1 MSAYRNYIQTIKS
14 KYQDIKN
21 TEYGYRTPFEKL
33 LEDIF
38 GDSFDIGHDQAAQE
52 GNKPDFV
59 VKKDDVPR
67 LYIEVKDI
75 GANLDKTEKTAQIA
89 RYLAGYTNFVLSDY
103 LEFRFYRNGQQ
114 YQKPISLG
122 KPDPQGRVIVDEDNY
137 DSLKR
142 TLLDF
147 MQASREPIKSGHH
160 LARIMAGKAA
170 RIRDSVGEILESQTD
185 DNLLK
190 VYEVFKNSLIKDLN
204 YSNFADMYSQTMVYG
219 LFVARFHDHTPDD
232 FSRTEAQELVPKSN
246 PFLRHFFNYIA
257 GPDFNKE
264 LAHIVNELCEV
275 FQHSDI
281 AKLLEDYYR
290 KSPHIAGLKPSSKSA
305 RDPVVYFYEDFL
317 KEYDLEL
324 KKDRGAFYTPAPV
337 VDFIVRQVDNSLKA
351 DFGLFDGLADI
362 SKTDSG
368 EHKVQVL
375 DPAAGTGTFISAT
388 IGQIYRRILQKKQK
402 GMWPQYV
409 YHDLLPRVHGFE
421 LMMTPYVIA
430 HLKLGLAFK
439 ETGFKHFNN
448 ERLRIYLT
456 NSLEDIGFVDNLPD
470 WGLGHSISTESIEAS
485 KIKNKKPI
493 MIVVG
498 NPPYNNNSF
507 NKGEWIRKLIEPYKK
522 DLNERK
528 INLDDDYIK
537 FIRFGQYFVDKNDS
551 GILAYITNNSFLSG
565 PTHRQMRKNLLNSF
579 DKIYILNLHGAQDE
593 TAPDGTKDE
602 NVFDI
607 TIGVSINIFVK
618 KKPSDF
624 LASNLGEVYYADL
637 YGKRGDKFAFLDK
650 HNFKTIDWQE
660 LNYKEPYYFFTPKDF
675 SELSNYEKGF
685 RVTELFANYLSGV
698 GTKVDHIATDH
709 DADALETRVRDILNN
724 SLNFDQIRQKYGLSD
739 RTTWEYNPESGLRF
753 DKHKIIDYEYRPFD
767 SRKIYYDP
775 NFISRARYPT
785 MRHFVNKQNLGLET
799 TRIGYAAFIGRHVS
813 CEDRL
818 GVGKSYRLP
827 LWIYYGQDSDL
838 KRKANFS
845 SKIVGKIAE
854 SVGLEFSEQGSLEGA
869 TFSPLDVLDY
879 VYACLYSNK
888 YKEAYS
894 DLLEIDFPRI
904 PYPKS
909 QKVFTQLVALGADL
923 RKLHLLE
930 SDKVKQAS
938 LPFPVDGD
946 CRVERVKYDNGRV
959 YINQEQYFNNV
970 PLSAWESRIG
980 NYQPAQ
986 AWLKARKGR
995 ILTSQDIHH
1004 YQFIITALNETAQT
1018 TKAIDDLNFF

>member
-1 MSAYRNYIQTIKS
+1 MSAYRNYIQTIRS
-14 KYQDIKN
+14 KYQDTKN

-67 LYIEVKDI
+67 LHIEVKDI

-114 YQKPISLG
+114 YQKSISLG
-122 KPDPQGRVIVDEDNY
+122 KPNPQGRVIVDEDNY

-170 RIRDSVGEILESQTD
+170 RIRDSVGEILESQAD

-190 VYEVFKNSLIKDLN
+190 VYEVFKDSLIKDLN
-204 YSNFADMYSQTMVYG
+204 YSSFADMYSQTMVYG
-219 LFVARFHDHTPDD
+219 LFVARFHDLTPSD
-232 FSRTEAQELVPKSN
+232 FSRTEAQELIPKSN

-264 LAHIVNELCEV
+264 LAHMVNELCEV

-290 KSPHIAGLKPSSKSA
+290 NSPHIAGLKPQSKSA

-324 KKDRGAFYTPAPV
+324 KKDRGAFYTPASV

-388 IGQIYRRILQKKQK
+388 IGQIYRHIKGKQQQ
-402 GMWPQYV
+402 GAWPSYV
-409 YHDLLPRVHGFE
+409 YHNLLPRIHGFE

-439 ETGFKHFNN
+439 KTGFKHFNN

-456 NSLEDIGFVDNLPD
+456 NSLEDIGFIDNLPD

-507 NKGEWIRKLIEPYKK
+507 NRGAWIRKLIEPYKK
-522 DLNERK
+522 NLNERK

-618 KKPSDF
+618 KKASDP
-624 LASNLGEVYYADL
+624 LASKLGEVYYADL

-650 HNFKTIDWQE
+650 HNFKTIDWSK
-660 LNYKEPYYFFTPKDF
+660 LDYKEPYYFFTPKDF
-675 SELSNYEKGF
+675 SNIDNYDKGF
-685 RVTELFANYLSGV
+685 KLTELFNNHSVGV
-698 GTKVDHIATDH
+698 KTKVDHIATDFDSH
-709 DADALETRVRDILNN
+709 TLTSRVRDILTNR
-724 SLNFDQIRQKYGLSD
+724 LNFDQIRQKYGLSD
-739 RTTWEYNPESGLRF
+739 RTTWEYDPKSTLQF
-753 DKHKIIDYEYRPFD
+753 DEHKIVDYEYRPFD
-767 SRKIYYDP
+767 IRKIYYDP
-775 NFISRARYPT
+775 KFISRAREGV
-785 MRHFVNKQNLGLET
+785 MQHFINRDNLGLNAS
-799 TRIGYAAFIGRHVS
+799 RIGHAASIGKGVS
-813 CEDRL
+813 CEDCLR
-818 GVGKSYRLP
+818 GGNSYRLP
-827 LWIYYGQDSDL
+827 LWMYYGQEPDIR
-838 KRKANFS
+838 RKANLDS
-845 SKIVGKIAE
+845 EIIDKIAGAI
-854 SVGLEFSEQGSLEGA
+854 GLEFSEKESQGDRA
-869 TFSPLDVLDY
+869 FSPLDVLDY

-888 YKEAYS
+888 YKAAYS

-909 QKVFTQLVALGADL
+909 QKIFTELVTLGANL

-930 SDKVKQAS
+930 SDKVKQVS
-938 LPFPVDGD
+938 LPFPADGD
-946 CRVERVKYDNGRV
+946 CRVQRVKYDNGRV
-959 YINQEQYFNNV
+959 YINQEQYFDNV
-970 PLSAWESRIG
+970 PLSVWESRIG

-986 AWLKARKGR
+986 TWLKARRGR
-995 ILTSQDIHH
+995 ILASQDIQH
-1004 YQFIITALNETAQT
+1004 YQRIIAALNETAPIVKQ
-1018 TKAIDDLNFF
+1018 IDKIKFF